1 MYLTLSAMKITV
13 NYNSYL
19 YLQQY
24 LPLASLEIMTTFKEV
39 ALVFHCLDKLCL
51 AVVQKWKFTGQIKW
65 RL

>member
-51 AVVQKWKFTGQIKW
+51 AVVQK
-65 RL
+65 